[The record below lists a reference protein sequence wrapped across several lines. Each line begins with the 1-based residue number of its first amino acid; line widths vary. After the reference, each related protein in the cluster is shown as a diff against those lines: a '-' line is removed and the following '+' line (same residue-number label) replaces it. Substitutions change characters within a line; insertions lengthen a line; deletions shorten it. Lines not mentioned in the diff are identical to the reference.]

1 MPDFKADVVIVGGG
15 AAGFFAGLVCAEQYP
30 GTRIVIL
37 ERAAAPLG
45 KVAVSGGGRCNVTN
59 ATFDPARLVAFYPRG
74 GKALRG
80 PFTRFGPQQMVD
92 WFSARGVALKTEPD
106 GRIFPQ
112 SDSSQTIIDCFLSQ
126 SQRLGV
132 ELHLLS
138 GVTEIIPAGIG
149 FSISLANGERWN
161 TRRVLLATGGARPG
175 YELARRLGHKIIEP
189 VPSLFTFKIQDE
201 RISGLAGISVPN
213 ARLRLPAA
221 KLEQK
226 GPLLITHWGLSG
238 PVVLRLSAW
247 GARFLHEQDYQ
258 AEVRLVWLGEFNS
271 DKVKDVFRRMRSEKG
286 SQRMYQASPFAEIP
300 LRLWERLAWV
310 AGIRPNE
317 HWGDAEKEQME
328 RIENDLLDCPL
339 HITGK
344 GEFKEEFVTCGG
356 VDLDE
361 VDFRTMESRK
371 AAGLYFAGEILDID
385 GLTGGFNFQA
395 AWTTGWHAGRAM
407 GKI

>member
-1 MPDFKADVVIVGGG
+1 MPDLRADIVIIGGG
-15 AAGFFAGLVCAEQYP
+15 AAGIFASLVCAEQFP
-30 GTRIVIL
+30 GRRIVVL

-59 ATFDPARLVAFYPRG
+59 ATFEPVRLVAFYPRG

-92 WFSARGVALKTEPD
+92 WFSARGVSLKTEPD
-106 GRIFPQ
+106 GRMFPQ
-112 SDSSQTIIDCFLSQ
+112 SDSSRTIMDCFLAQ
-126 SQRLGV
+126 AKDLGV
-132 ELHLLS
+132 EIHLLS
-138 GVTEIIPAGIG
+138 GVTEIVPAGIG
-149 FSISLANGERWN
+149 FSISLANGEKWDARQ
-161 TRRVLLATGGARPG
+161 VLLATGGARPG
-175 YELARRLGHKIIEP
+175 YELARRLGHKINEP
-189 VPSLFTFKIQDE
+189 VPSLFTFKIEDE
-201 RISGLAGISVPN
+201 RIKGLAGISVPN
-213 ARLRLPAA
+213 ARLRLPTA

-238 PVVLRLSAW
+238 PAVLRLSAW

-258 AEVRLVWLGEFNS
+258 AELRLGWLGDSNS
-271 DKVKDVFRRMRSEKG
+271 EKVKAVFQRMRAEKG
-286 SQRMYQASPFAEIP
+286 RQPMFQTSPFAEIP

-317 HWGDAEKEQME
+317 HWGDAEKEQLE
-328 RIENDLLDCPL
+328 RIETDLLDCPL
-339 HITGK
+339 QITGK

-371 AAGLYFAGEILDID
+371 VAGLYFAGEILDID

-395 AWTTGWHAGRAM
+395 AWTTAWHAGRAM
-407 GKI
+407 GEI